1 MGEKVQSL
9 IIKGE
14 LLCYNGKRQEEAKSF
29 ISIKPQTLQMSVM
42 GLLRLQ
48 LDVYVSF
55 LSKRFLDFAASVIF

>member
-9 IIKGE
+9 TIKGSSSVIM
-14 LLCYNGKRQEEAKSF
+14 GKDRKKLKSF

-55 LSKRFLDFAASVIF
+55 LSKRFLDFSASVIF